1 MRISGIEPSSV
12 ILSKTKKFNI
22 LEVMPKI
29 AQTKKCK
36 TLQYD
41 AQQMS

>member
-1 MRISGIEPSSV
+1 
-12 ILSKTKKFNI
+12 
-22 LEVMPKI
+22 MPKI

-41 AQQMS
+41 AQQTHNMLKQKVML